1 YNLGLL
7 YHHGLGVESKI
18 SEAAKWY
25 GRAAENGD
33 ADGQK
38 AIGDLYAKG
47 FWGKKNSAKAATW
60 YRKAAEQGHAG
71 AKEALRKLGDK
82 GQGGPRQAARSDAP
96 TEFKKGQAAYKRR
109 DYAEAARRFRNAAE
123 QGYLRAQAGLG
134 SLYEKGRG
142 VPQDYTEALKWYR
155 KAAEGGYVYAQ
166 ANLGYM
172 YARGRGVPRSSAEA
186 ARWYRKAAR
195 QGYAWAQRNLGHMYY
210 SGRGVPRDYVRA
222 HLWYNLAASRQRPGK
237 RREKAI
243 QNRIKA
249 EEAMTP
255 AEIAGARRLARAVE
269 DHREAHGRYPDD
281 AVIQAKMRE
290 LNLLATEASAREVPE
305 SASIQAGAAAPIESA
320 MAPAVGKAPPGFEFT
335 TPPVPAPNIRFTDS
349 TGNALSLADFRGKV
363 VLLNIWATWCP
374 PCVYELPSL
383 DRLQKKLGKLGFEVV
398 AVSQDQGGAPL
409 VEKFFKRLGLR
420 HLRQYLDPGRHA
432 RARFGTTTLPTSIL
446 IDANGNERGRM
457 VQAADWDSSAAISL
471 IRQIRQTPAA
481 APIESAMAPA
491 VDGVYGSNRGKVT
504 LSQSGSQISGTY
516 ACCGGGKITGT
527 RSGNKIDYS
536 WIQSS
541 GSGKGV
547 LTVSEDGIA
556 LNGTWGMGE
565 SATGGGSWNLI
576 LKAYWTKD
584 ANGCAVWND
593 NPRTNKAVTWSGPC
607 VNGKAH
613 GKGIVQ
619 FFKAGKPNGDRYV
632 GDYRNGKAH
641 GWGDH
646 TWPNGDR
653 YVGDYR
659 NDKRHGRGVY
669 TFSSGNRYEGEF
681 RHSSRHG
688 QGVFTMANGDR
699 HEGEFR
705 HRLWNGTFTSRDG
718 RQRKIVDGKRV
729 D

>member
-1 YNLGLL
+1 
-7 YHHGLGVESKI
+7 
-18 SEAAKWY
+18 
-25 GRAAENGD
+25 
-33 ADGQK
+33 
-38 AIGDLYAKG
+38 
-47 FWGKKNSAKAATW
+47 
-60 YRKAAEQGHAG
+60 
-71 AKEALRKLGDK
+71 
-82 GQGGPRQAARSDAP
+82 
-96 TEFKKGQAAYKRR
+96 
-109 DYAEAARRFRNAAE
+109 
-123 QGYLRAQAGLG
+123 
-134 SLYEKGRG
+134 
-142 VPQDYTEALKWYR
+142 
-155 KAAEGGYVYAQ
+155 
-166 ANLGYM
+166 M
-172 YARGRGVPRSSAEA
+172 YARGRGVPQSSAEA
-186 ARWYRKAAR
+186 AKWYRKAAR
-195 QGYAWAQRNLGHMYY
+195 QGYAWAQRNLGNMYY
-210 SGRGVPRDYVRA
+210 RGRGVPRDYVRA
-222 HLWYNLAASRQRPGK
+222 HLWYNLAASRARPGK
-237 RREKAI
+237 RRERAI
-243 QNRIKA
+243 QNRIKT
-249 EEAMTP
+249 EEAMTS
-255 AEIAGARRLARAVE
+255 AQIGGARRLARAVE

-281 AVIQAKMRE
+281 ADIQAKMGE
-290 LNLLATEASAREVPE
+290 LNLLAGQAPAREVPE
-305 SASIQAGAAAPIESA
+305 RASIQAGAAAPIESA

-349 TGNALSLADFRGKV
+349 TGNAFSLADFRGKV

-383 DRLQKKLGKLGFEVV
+383 DRLQKKLGMLGFEVV
-398 AVSQDQGGAPL
+398 AVSQDRGGAPL

-457 VQAADWDSSAAISL
+457 VQSADWDTSAAISL

-481 APIESAMAPA
+481 ASIESAMAPA

-547 LTVSEDGIA
+547 LTVSKDGIA

-646 TWPNGDR
+646 TWPNDDR

-659 NDKRHGRGVY
+659 DDKRHGRGVY

-688 QGVFTMANGDR
+688 QGVFTMANGD
-699 HEGEFR
+699 HYEGEFR

-718 RQRKIVDGKRV
+718 RQRKIVNGKWM